1 MAEYLSGRS
10 RRIIVT
16 GRWQSPIRVEW
27 RCTREWPV
35 APNRYAT
42 FSEAWPESI
51 EVRALGMKVEYWP
64 SSGFGSFPAD
74 NACTVTLTGQ
84 YTVNQRITLGE
95 GLSFETTDSDSNTT
109 NYTVGDEEIFDFD
122 PQADYSFWADVEE
135 WFEVID
141 PIEDSDADGFPNCG
155 GDAVKD
161 GISGRSIRFF
171 ERLQMDGEMGVSVTG
186 LAPLTLTRTILSGDV
201 SEFGEVDHSLDRR
214 GSIHAENA
222 TALLSITGTAAGLD
236 VEPNYMRSTST
247 ASFDATTGF
256 DLELTK
262 GLNESGESYG
272 FCWGVPDIK
281 FKWQGAIFAGSDQL
295 EEPFQ
300 IEFERRFG
308 STDLIDISGSAT
320 EEWSQ
325 KAFEAFCVLDG
336 SSQDSVSFDNRT
348 PIRHWLTGESLAEN
362 RDQVDDWRMQFRGRK
377 WTAFT
382 VEHAEE
388 TVLDDGD
395 SLAGWSGENVEL
407 SLDESVRIAVEE
419 GGIAIRT
426 FTPPVASE
434 AYRYLEIEARSL
446 TTEQAP
452 ATITIGSK
460 SWIRKTGDAEDWVT
474 WTIDLCQPGTTWVD
488 IDEKESRY
496 PLDEFGE
503 VTDSEHWGVSLIK
516 QIEFSNLLGGETYE
530 IRKIALV
537 RKGEAKLSFLPA
549 FRQFRLR
556 QQEETDELKVGVWSE
571 VDGRIA
577 DLPSMRKT
585 GATYS
590 WVSISDLTESLSGLG
605 GWIITPGTLP
615 SDGYH
620 TNGLEAELAWGAG
633 VIADDGSLLNGVDLL
648 CTDAKGIFAQALWD
662 SVEVYP
668 GAGDVW
674 FSSGEFGAE
683 TELFS
688 AKILRSQS
696 WGLILGESA
705 PRSGALVQLL
715 LDDELRGEDT
725 TNARGW
731 FTTGLPGGL
740 EGSDHFVKRAGTSTD
755 DFSPITRW
763 RHRWVLH
770 ELSVAGSV
778 SYDWHLAGLAAR
790 ASVTGSGIELAIK
803 NNGFS
808 AEYSHRLLEYVAS
821 SLAIRWDLG
830 RELKLILVTEE
841 EGQIKERTSLDLG
854 ENWGMAETLATGNVR
869 YPALT
874 IHPDGRRFVYWIED
888 GAVNGVIRDRSGAV
902 LQSVTEARID
912 VEESG
917 LAVGTLDQTGGNLA
931 IELITIEGDSV
942 VISLSSDGVE
952 FG

>member
-1 MAEYLSGRS
+1 M
-10 RRIIVT
+10 T

-27 RCTREWPV
+27 RCTREWPL

-64 SSGFGSFPAD
+64 NSGFGSFPAD
-74 NACTVTLTGQ
+74 SACSVTLTGQ

-95 GLSFETTDSDSNTT
+95 GLSFETTDSDSHTT
-109 NYTVGDEEIFDFD
+109 SYTVGDEEIFDLD
-122 PQADYSFWADVEE
+122 PQADYTLWADVEE

-141 PIEDSDADGFPNCG
+141 PIEDSDTGRFPDYG

-161 GISGRSIRFF
+161 GITGRSIRFF
-171 ERLQMDGEMGVSVTG
+171 ERLQEGGEMGVSVTG
-186 LAPLTLTRTILSGDV
+186 LIPLTLTRTVLSSDL

-214 GSIHAENA
+214 GSIHTENA
-222 TALLSITGTAAGLD
+222 TALLSISGTVAGLD
-236 VEPNYMRSTST
+236 IEPNYVRSTLNS
-247 ASFDATTGF
+247 SFDATNGF

-262 GLNESGESYG
+262 GLNESGGSYG
-272 FCWGVPDIK
+272 FCWGVPDTK
-281 FKWQGAIFAGSDQL
+281 FKWHGAIFAGSEEL

-300 IEFERRFG
+300 IEFERQLGF
-308 STDLIDISGSAT
+308 TDLIDISGNAT

-325 KAFEAFCVLDG
+325 QAFEGYCVLDG

-362 RDQVDDWRMQFRGRK
+362 RDQVEDWRMQFRGRK
-377 WTAFT
+377 WTAFA

-407 SLDESVRIAVEE
+407 SLEEGVRIEVEE
-419 GGIAIRT
+419 GGFVLRT
-426 FTPPVASE
+426 ITPPVASE

-446 TTEQAP
+446 ATEQAP

-460 SWIRKTGDAEDWVT
+460 SWLRKTGGTEEWVT
-474 WTIDLCQPGTTWVD
+474 WTIDFCQPGTTWVE
-488 IDEKESRY
+488 IDEKESRF

-503 VTDSEHWGVSLIK
+503 VADSEHWGVSRI
-516 QIEFSNLLGGETYE
+516 QEIDFSNLQDGESYE
-530 IRKIALV
+530 ISKIALV

-556 QQEETDELKVGVWSE
+556 QQEEAGELKIGVWSE

-577 DLPSMRKT
+577 DLPSMRKS
-585 GATYS
+585 GATFS
-590 WVSISDLTESLSGLG
+590 WDSISDLAESLSALS
-605 GWIITPGTLP
+605 GWMITPGVLP

-620 TNGLEAELAWGAG
+620 TNELEAELAWGAG
-633 VIADDGSLLNGVDLL
+633 VVADDGSFLNGVDLP
-648 CTDAKGIFAQALWD
+648 CSEATNIFAQALWD

-674 FSSGEFGAE
+674 FSSSEFGDE

-688 AKILRSQS
+688 AKLLRSQA

-705 PRSGALVQLL
+705 PQSGALVQLL
-715 LDDELRGEDT
+715 LDDELRGENT
-725 TNARGW
+725 TNSRGW

-740 EGSDHFVKRAGTSTD
+740 EGSDHHVRRTGILTD
-755 DFSPITRW
+755 DFSPITRL
-763 RHRWVLH
+763 RHRRVLH

-790 ASVTGSGIELAIK
+790 ASIAESGIVLAIK
-803 NNGFS
+803 SNGFS
-808 AEYSHRLLEYVAS
+808 AQYSHRLLEFEAS

-854 ENWGMAETLATGNVR
+854 ENWSMAETLAVGNVR

-902 LQSVTEARID
+902 LQSVSEARID

-917 LAVGTLDQTGGNLA
+917 LAVGTLDQPGGYLT
-931 IELITIEGDSV
+931 IELITVEADSV
-942 VISLSSDGVE
+942 VSSLSSDGAE
-952 FG
+952 FV

>member
-1 MAEYLSGRS
+1 MAEYLSGRT

-42 FSEAWPESI
+42 YSEAWPESI

-74 NACTVTLTGQ
+74 SACSVTLTGQ
-84 YTVNQRITLGE
+84 YTVNQRITSGE
-95 GLSFETTDSDSNTT
+95 GLSFETTDSDSHTT
-109 NYTVGDEEIFDFD
+109 NYTVGDEEIFDLD
-122 PQADYSFWADVEE
+122 PQANYTFWADVEE

-141 PIEDSDADGFPNCG
+141 PIEDSDTDGFPNYG

-161 GISGRSIRFF
+161 GITGRSVRFF
-171 ERLQMDGEMGVSVTG
+171 ERLQEGGEMGVSVTG
-186 LAPLTLTRTILSGDV
+186 LVPLTLARTILSGDIA
-201 SEFGEVDHSLDRR
+201 EFGEINHSLDRR

-222 TALLSITGTAAGLD
+222 TALLSITGKVAGLD
-236 VEPNYMRSTST
+236 VEPNYLRSTSSS
-247 ASFDATTGF
+247 SFDATTGF
-256 DLELTK
+256 ELELTK

-272 FCWGVPDIK
+272 FCWGVPDTK
-281 FKWQGAIFAGSDQL
+281 FKWMGVTFSGSEEL

-300 IEFERRFG
+300 IEFERQFG

-325 KAFEAFCVLDG
+325 QAFEAFCVLDG

-348 PIRHWLTGESLAEN
+348 PIRHWLTGESLAES

-377 WTAFT
+377 WSAFT
-382 VEHAEE
+382 IEHAEE
-388 TVLDDGD
+388 TVLDDGS

-407 SLDESVRIAVEE
+407 SLDESVRIEVEE
-419 GGIAIRT
+419 GGFALRT
-426 FTPPVASE
+426 FTPPVVSE
-434 AYRYLEIEARSL
+434 TYRYLEIGARSL

-452 ATITIGSK
+452 ATIKIGSK
-460 SWIRKTGDAEDWVT
+460 SWLRKTGEAQEWVT
-474 WTIDLCQPGTTWVD
+474 WTIDLCQPGTTWVE

-503 VTDSEHWGVSLIK
+503 VADSGHWGVSRIE
-516 QIEFSNLLGGETYE
+516 QIEFSNLLNAEAYE
-530 IRKIALV
+530 IRKVALV
-537 RKGEAKLSFLPA
+537 RKGEAKLSFLST
-549 FRQFRLR
+549 FRQFQLR
-556 QQEETDELKVGVWSE
+556 QQEETDELKIGVWSE

-577 DLPSMRKT
+577 DLPSMRKS
-585 GATYS
+585 GATIS
-590 WVSISDLTESLSGLG
+590 WDSISDLAESLSGLG
-605 GWIITPGTLP
+605 GWTIIPGVVP

-620 TNGLEAELAWGAG
+620 TNELEAELAWGAG
-633 VIADDGSLLNGVDLL
+633 VVSDDGSLLNGVDLP
-648 CTDAKGIFAQALWD
+648 CSEETNIFAQALWD
-662 SVEVYP
+662 SVAVFP

-688 AKILRSQS
+688 AKILRPQA

-705 PRSGALVQLL
+705 PRSGVLVQLL

-725 TNARGW
+725 TNSRGW

-740 EGSDHFVKRAGTSTD
+740 EGFDHHVRRAGTSTD

-763 RHRWVLH
+763 RHRRVLH

-790 ASVTGSGIELAIK
+790 ANITDGGIVLAIK
-803 NNGFS
+803 SNGFS
-808 AEYSHRLLEYVAS
+808 AEYSHRLLEFEAS

-830 RELKLILVTEE
+830 RELKLIMVTEE

-854 ENWGMAETLATGNVR
+854 ENWSMAETLAVGNVR

-902 LQSVTEARID
+902 LQSVTEARAD

-917 LAVGTLDQTGGNLA
+917 LAVGTLDQPGGYMT
-931 IELITIEGDSV
+931 IELITVEGDSV
-942 VISLSSDGVE
+942 VSSLSSNGVE
-952 FG
+952 FS